1 MKFEMENHHFQSK
14 MQPGSYFPC
23 VPYVWHTLC
32 ASLGCGVL
40 SAAPRLQ
47 KGRSKGHPCPN
58 HPHGDPLTLSRC
70 LTYFG
75 QGRQHDPESDFKGD
89 LNMLIIQR
97 EKRVFRGLVALGFL
111 TNPADVLQD
120 HVLQQRHGW
129 GALGDPD
136 PAGLDDRRQQ
146 GPS

>member
-1 MKFEMENHHFQSK
+1 ME
-14 MQPGSYFPC
+14 
-23 VPYVWHTLC
+23 
-32 ASLGCGVL
+32 
-40 SAAPRLQ
+40 
-47 KGRSKGHPCPN
+47 
-58 HPHGDPLTLSRC
+58 TLSRC

-120 HVLQQRHGW
+120 HVLQQRHRW
-129 GALGDPD
+129 GALGDPG